1 MLSTIPNVKR
11 AEISSPSP
19 KTSSQN
25 RSQHS
30 SMTVVGETHQIDS
43 NTTEHS
49 LGLSISEDD
58 RDKSTS
64 VEKASLQ
71 EQQTSALDNSEKRIE
86 HTSKL
91 ENCANKEVLNHIE
104 NNDHNSSINV
114 TSNASS
120 NLSDMSRRKQRNPKP
135 SFFSSLEDK
144 SYNKKAEDMQLLKE
158 QYQEHSKRDSERSV
172 NNASEGEDNPGEEN
186 YSKSGLTDASS
197 RSRDIADN
205 GNSTY
210 SSSRSSSSPTPP
222 PHDLSSMVK
231 VEVHEGNSVLNATN
245 TTSNLEHNFNQTG
258 SSRLATNCLPTLTP
272 MPSQQRAILMPNPP
286 LMIPTPDLATE
297 AEMLVRNGASSGIP
311 MHLSKLMMSQFTA
324 DAGRHIG
331 MSKEDMTAKQ
341 NNMFHFGDVSVA
353 HHPDTAPVPMIIPM
367 VYLYPIPPSIDD
379 SG

>member
-19 KTSSQN
+19 KSSSQN

-30 SMTVVGETHQIDS
+30 PMTVVGETHKTDS
-43 NTTEHS
+43 NTKKDNLS
-49 LGLSISEDD
+49 LSISEDD

-64 VEKASLQ
+64 GERASLQ
-71 EQQTSALDNSEKRIE
+71 EEHTSALDKSEKRIE

-104 NNDHNSSINV
+104 NNVHNSSINV
-114 TSNASS
+114 MSNASS

-144 SYNKKAEDMQLLKE
+144 SYNKKAEDMQIVKE
-158 QYQEHSKRDSERSV
+158 QYQEHPTRDSERSI
-172 NNASEGEDNPGEEN
+172 NNASEGEDTPGEEN
-186 YSKSGLTDASS
+186 HPKSGFTDASS

-205 GNSTY
+205 GNSIY

-231 VEVHEGNSVLNATN
+231 VEVHEGNSVLNAPN
-245 TTSNLEHNFNQTG
+245 TTSNLEHNFNQSG

-272 MPSQQRAILMPNPP
+272 MPSQQRPILMPNPP
-286 LMIPTPDLATE
+286 LMIPTPGLATE
-297 AEMLVRNGASSGIP
+297 AEMMVRNGAPSGLP
-311 MHLSKLMMSQFTA
+311 VHLSKLMMSQFTS
-324 DAGRHIG
+324 DAGQHMGI
-331 MSKEDMTAKQ
+331 SKEDMTAKQ

-367 VYLYPIPPSIDD
+367 VYLYPLPTSIDD
-379 SG
+379 AG